1 MKLTSISTLTVAA
14 LTSMSVIAAPVPNYT
29 DQILVKF
36 SDKHEN
42 GNAAANRL
50 SQAVGKSMTFVR
62 TSGDWHVFRLP
73 EAASNQAVETVAK
86 AVMKRS
92 GVQYA
97 EPDRIMHKTNEPN
110 DPLYSAYPQYLWHY
124 RGPNENE
131 VAGLNLLSSWST
143 LDLNA
148 TPVTVAVL
156 DTGITA
162 HPDLDPN
169 IVPGYDAISYT
180 SISNDGDGRDP
191 DPSDPGDWY
200 QADDSSWHGTHV
212 AGTIAAVSDNNQGIA
227 GVGYNLL
234 KVMPVRVL
242 GQGGGYTSDIAWGI
256 DWVTNDGG
264 QRRADVINMS
274 LGGSGSCS
282 PQGYYQ
288 QAITR
293 AYDAGITV
301 VVAAGNSNAN
311 ASNYSPASCDNVIS
325 VAALTRE
332 GTRAYYSNYGNVVDI
347 AAPGGDYTV
356 PGNLSGWNPGLSTQ
370 AAGMILSTLNDG
382 TQGPGNPNYTWYQ
395 GTSMAAP
402 HVAAL
407 AGLAYVL
414 KSDITPFE
422 VESLLKQHSRSFVA
436 SCSGCGAG
444 MADAELFL
452 ANIDMTVPPP
462 PPSDPPPTDP
472 VWSDLSADSNGVVTM
487 TWFDSSWETGYELEM
502 RKRQRKNRWTGYS
515 SVDISIAA
523 DEQSYTHSPGDGT
536 FMYRL
541 RAVNDNGETSNWV
554 ESSQIEVS
562 SGDDGGGSD
571 GGSGKCHPKRGC

>member
-1 MKLTSISTLTVAA
+1 MKLTTISVMTVAA
-14 LTSMSVIAAPVPNYT
+14 LSSMSLAAASSSDST
-29 DQILVKF
+29 DQLLVKF
-36 SDKHEN
+36 TDQGAN
-42 GNAAANRL
+42 GQSAAERL
-50 SQAVGKSMTFVR
+50 SKSVGQPMQFVR
-62 TSGDWHVFRLP
+62 KSGAWHVFRLP
-73 EAASNQAVETVAK
+73 EKASNNAVEALAN
-86 AVMKRS
+86 AVMKRV

-110 DPLYSAYPQYLWHY
+110 DPLYNSYPQYLWHY
-124 RGPNENE
+124 RGPSENE
-131 VAGLNLLSSWST
+131 VAGLNLLSSWAA

-148 TPVTVAVL
+148 APVTVAVL
-156 DTGITA
+156 DTGITS
-162 HPDLDPN
+162 HPDLDDN

-180 SISNDGDGRDP
+180 SISNDGDGRDS

-200 QADDSSWHGTHV
+200 QGNDSSWHGTHV

-274 LGGSGSCS
+274 LGGGGSCS
-282 PQGYYQ
+282 PSGYYQ
-288 QAITR
+288 QAINR
-293 AYDAGITV
+293 AYNAGITV
-301 VVAAGNSNAN
+301 VVAAGNSNSD

-325 VAALTRE
+325 VAALSRE
-332 GTRAYYSNYGNVVDI
+332 GTRAYYSNYGSVVDI

-356 PGNLSGWNPGLSTQ
+356 PGELAGWNPGLSTQ

-382 TQGPGNPNYTWYQ
+382 TQEPGNPNYTWYQ

-422 VESLLKQHSRSFVA
+422 VESLLKEHSRSFVA
-436 SCSGCGAG
+436 SCSECGAG
-444 MADAELFL
+444 MADAEQFL
-452 ANIDMTVPPP
+452 ANVDQTVTPP
-462 PPSDPPPTDP
+462 PPSDPAPTDP
-472 VWSDLSADSNGVVTM
+472 EWSELTADSNGVVTL
-487 TWFDSSWETGYELEM
+487 TWFDSSYETGYELEVS
-502 RKRQRKNRWTGYS
+502 KRQRKNRWTGFS
-515 SVDISIAA
+515 SVAADIAA
-523 DEQSYTHSPGDGT
+523 DAQSYQHSPGDGI
-536 FMYRL
+536 FMYRI
-541 RAVNDNGETSNWV
+541 RAVNDKGETSNWV
-554 ESSQIEVS
+554 ESLTVEVS
-562 SGDDGGGSD
+562 SGSDGGSD